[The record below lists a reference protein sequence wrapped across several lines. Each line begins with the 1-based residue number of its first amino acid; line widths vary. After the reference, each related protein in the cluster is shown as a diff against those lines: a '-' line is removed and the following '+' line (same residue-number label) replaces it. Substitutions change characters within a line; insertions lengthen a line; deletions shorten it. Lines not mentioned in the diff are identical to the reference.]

1 MRCCCCN
8 KPIRKAALTV
18 SKTWVMAG
26 GLSGVDV
33 LVYGPKCAQRLGLI
47 PAHQQAVKTTHW
59 PVTPTGRFRRNYLAQ
74 VEAGQIEM
82 FEGITS

>member
-1 MRCCCCN
+1 MRS
-8 KPIRKAALTV
+8 AALTV

-47 PAHQQAVKTTHW
+47 PTNQQARKTQHRPVKRA
-59 PVTPTGRFRRNYLAQ
+59 GRIIRNYPVAIEDGQ
-74 VEAGQIEM
+74 VEM
-82 FEGITS
+82 FKELNV

>member
-1 MRCCCCN
+1 M
-8 KPIRKAALTV
+8 RKAALTV

-33 LVYGPKCAQRLGLI
+33 LTYGPKCAKRIGLI
-47 PAHQQAVKTTHW
+47 PAHQQATKTIHG

-74 VEAGQIEM
+74 VEAGQIEL
-82 FEGITS
+82 FERMTS